1 MAFDMSTA
9 RPVEQPVEQ
18 STAQPAST
26 GFDMSTAQPVQEQE
40 TGFFGEVKGGLE
52 TGAAILSG
60 AIAEPLSGL
69 SGLVVA
75 PVATPEQTDKV
86 VEQTSAALT
95 YDPVTPEGRL
105 NLQAI
110 SKTLKPVGELL
121 EKAEKASGDLGYDF
135 AGPIGGAI
143 TSALPAALLELLGVA
158 SLKKVSKAGD
168 AVEAATEGAESVQ
181 SVADQIKTGN
191 VEAVA
196 EAVNPDPNIVA
207 AAEELQINVPAG
219 ATSQNQSFIEAEQSL
234 KSRPGSTISAVEQ
247 KAIEDIGQRADTL
260 ITDLG
265 GSTDRALLDTKV
277 KDDFLSVTEDM
288 SSQSGTLYRSVQDAI
303 NPSTRV
309 DVENVRQYLDDKLID
324 LGGDVSLL
332 TKSEQQLKALID
344 GENLPTYAALDRVR
358 RNVGDGFRRKGVFAD
373 DEIGTLEQVYTALS
387 KDQSS
392 AATIYGVG
400 DQLKEAQKLVA
411 DRKGLEKRM
420 AALYG
425 KELQGSIVSKIAS
438 STTGLAKGDVAQF
451 KKLMQSVPEEL
462 RGEVAASVLNDIFVA
477 GTRNKASLG
486 GGFVKAYQGLNRNPS
501 AKAELFKHLPKDS
514 QRRFDLIGRVATGL
528 YKSKAMENTSKT
540 ARDVIAAMDQG
551 GMFNKIYGVT
561 KRVAA
566 AESLTTTAGFPGAGA
581 SSVLTA
587 ALVRPKTAATVA
599 ADKLLTSPKFAA
611 AVKAKAA
618 GRKAAIEN
626 SPEYKQWYK
635 YRSKKERDDIGRL
648 GFMGWLI
655 ASDQLVTP
663 QEEPE

>member
-9 RPVEQPVEQ
+9 RPAEQPVEQ
-18 STAQPAST
+18 PAAQPTSA

-40 TGFFGEVKGGLE
+40 TGFLGEVKGGLE

-69 SGLVVA
+69 GGSLIAGRT
-75 PVATPEQTDKV
+75 TPAQTAQVIEK
-86 VEQTSAALT
+86 TAAALT
-95 YDPVTPEGRL
+95 YDPVTPEGRR

-121 EKAEKASGDLGYDF
+121 EKAEKASGDLGYDLG
-135 AGPIGGAI
+135 GPIGGAI

-191 VEAVA
+191 VEAVS

-247 KAIEDIGQRADTL
+247 QAITDLGDRADTL
-260 ITDLG
+260 ISDIG
-265 GSTDRALLDTKV
+265 GTTDRALLDTKV

-288 SSQSGTLYRSVQDAI
+288 SGQSNDLYRAVQDAV

-332 TKSEQQLKALID
+332 TKAEQQLKTLAD
-344 GENLPTYAALDRVR
+344 NEALPTYAALDRVR
-358 RNVGDGFRRKGVFAD
+358 RNVGDGFSRRGVFAD
-373 DEIGTLEQVYTALS
+373 DEIGTLESVYGALS
-387 KDQSS
+387 KDQSAA
-392 AATIYGVG
+392 AATYGVG
-400 DQLKEAQKLVA
+400 DTLKQAQTLVA

-425 KELQGSIVSKIAS
+425 KDLQGSFISKISS
-438 STTGLAKGDVAQF
+438 STTGLTKGDVAQF
-451 KKLMQSVPEEL
+451 KKLMQAVPDGL
-462 RGEVAASVLNDIFVA
+462 KGEVAASVLNDVFVS
-477 GTRNKASLG
+477 GTRNKAVLG
-486 GGFVKAYQGLNRNPS
+486 GGFVKAYEGLKRNPS
-501 AKAELFKHLPKDS
+501 AKAELFKHLPKDA
-514 QRRFDLIGRVATGL
+514 QRRFDLIGSVATGL
-528 YKSKAMENTSKT
+528 YKSKALENTSKT

-551 GMFNKIYGVT
+551 GLFKKVY
-561 KRVAA
+561 RVASGVGA
-566 AESLTTTAGFPGAGA
+566 AELIGSSIGFPGAGA
-581 SSVLTA
+581 SSALTA
-587 ALVRPKTAATVA
+587 AFLTPKTAATVA
-599 ADKLLTSPKFAA
+599 ADALLTSPKFSA
-611 AVKAKAA
+611 AVKAAAA
-618 GRKAAIEN
+618 GKKSGIEN
-626 SPEYKQWYK
+626 SPEYKKWYK
-635 YRSKKERDDIGRL
+635 YRSKKDRDDIGKL

-655 ASDQLVTP
+655 ASDQITG
-663 QEEPE
+663 QEIE

>member
-9 RPVEQPVEQ
+9 RPAEQPVEQ

-75 PVATPEQTDKV
+75 PVATPEQTAKV

-95 YDPVTPEGRL
+95 YDPVTPEGRR

-121 EKAEKASGDLGYDF
+121 EKAEKASGDLGYDL

-158 SLKKVSKAGD
+158 ALKKVSKAGD

-196 EAVNPDPNIVA
+196 EAVKPDPAIVT
-207 AAEELQINVPAG
+207 AAEELQIDVPAG
-219 ATSQNQSFIEAEQSL
+219 ATSQNPSFIEAEQSL

-247 KAIEDIGQRADTL
+247 QAITDLGDRADTL
-260 ITDLG
+260 ISDIG
-265 GSTDRALLDTKV
+265 GTTDRALLDTKV

-288 SSQSGTLYRSVQDAI
+288 SGQSNTLYRAVQDAV

-324 LGGDVSLL
+324 LGGDASLL
-332 TKSEQQLKALID
+332 TKAEQQLKALSD
-344 GENLPTYAALDRVR
+344 NEALPTYAALDRVR
-358 RNVGDGFRRKGVFAD
+358 RNVGDGFSRRGVFAD
-373 DEIGTLEQVYTALS
+373 DEIGTLENVYGVLS
-387 KDQSS
+387 KDQSAA
-392 AATIYGVG
+392 AATYGVG
-400 DQLKEAQKLVA
+400 DTLKQAQKLVS
-411 DRKGLEKRM
+411 DRKGLEKKM
-420 AALYG
+420 TGLYG
-425 KELQGSIVSKIAS
+425 KDLQGSFISKISS
-438 STTGLAKGDVAQF
+438 STTGLTKGDVAQF
-451 KKLMQSVPEEL
+451 KKLMQAVPENL
-462 RGEVAASVLNDIFVA
+462 RGEVAASVLNDVFVS
-477 GTRNKASLG
+477 GTRNKAVLG
-486 GGFVKAYQGLNRNPS
+486 GGFVKAYEGLKRNPS
-501 AKAELFKHLPKDS
+501 AKAELFKHLPKDA

-528 YKSKAMENTSKT
+528 YKAKALENTSKT
-540 ARDVIAAMDQG
+540 ARDVIAAMDEG
-551 GMFNKIYGVT
+551 GLFSKIYGVA
-561 KRVAA
+561 KKVGA
-566 AESLTTTAGFPGAGA
+566 AEVVSSSVGLPGVGA
-581 SSVLTA
+581 SSALTA
-587 ALVRPKTAATVA
+587 AFVRPKTVATVA
-599 ADKLLTSPKFAA
+599 ADSLLTSPKFSE
-611 AVKAKAA
+611 AVKAAAA
-618 GRKAAIEN
+618 GRKTGIEN
-626 SPEYKQWYK
+626 SPEYKKWYK
-635 YRSKKERDDIGRL
+635 YRSKKDRDDIGKL

-655 ASDQLVTP
+655 ASDQVVI
-663 QEEPE
+663 QED

>member
-9 RPVEQPVEQ
+9 RPAEQPA
-18 STAQPAST
+18 AQPTSA

-40 TGFFGEVKGGLE
+40 TGFLGEVKGGLE

-69 SGLVVA
+69 GGSLIAGRT
-75 PVATPEQTDKV
+75 TPAQTAQVIEK
-86 VEQTSAALT
+86 TAAALT
-95 YDPVTPEGRL
+95 YDPVTPEGRR

-121 EKAEKASGDLGYDF
+121 EKAEKASGDLGYDLG
-135 AGPIGGAI
+135 GPIGGAI

-191 VEAVA
+191 VEAVS

-247 KAIEDIGQRADTL
+247 QAITDLGDRADTL
-260 ITDLG
+260 ISDIG
-265 GSTDRALLDTKV
+265 GTTDRALLDTKV

-288 SSQSGTLYRSVQDAI
+288 SGQSNDLYRAVQDAV

-332 TKSEQQLKALID
+332 TKAEQQLKTLAD
-344 GENLPTYAALDRVR
+344 NEALPTYAALDRVR
-358 RNVGDGFRRKGVFAD
+358 RNVGDGFSRRGVFAD
-373 DEIGTLEQVYTALS
+373 DEIGTLESVYGALS
-387 KDQSS
+387 KDQSAA
-392 AATIYGVG
+392 AATYGVG
-400 DQLKEAQKLVA
+400 DTLKQAQTLVA

-425 KELQGSIVSKIAS
+425 KDLQGSFISKISS
-438 STTGLAKGDVAQF
+438 STTGLTKGDVAQF
-451 KKLMQSVPEEL
+451 KKLMQAVPDGL
-462 RGEVAASVLNDIFVA
+462 KGEVAASVLNDVFVS
-477 GTRNKASLG
+477 GTRNKAVLG
-486 GGFVKAYQGLNRNPS
+486 GGFVKAYEGLKRNPS
-501 AKAELFKHLPKDS
+501 AKAELFKHLPKDA
-514 QRRFDLIGRVATGL
+514 QRRFDLIGSVATGL
-528 YKSKAMENTSKT
+528 YKSKALENTSKT

-551 GMFNKIYGVT
+551 GLFKKVY
-561 KRVAA
+561 RVASGVGA
-566 AESLTTTAGFPGAGA
+566 AELIGSSIGFPGAGA
-581 SSVLTA
+581 SSALTA
-587 ALVRPKTAATVA
+587 AFLTPKTAATVA
-599 ADKLLTSPKFAA
+599 ADALLTSPKFSA
-611 AVKAKAA
+611 AVKAAAA
-618 GRKAAIEN
+618 GKKSGIEN
-626 SPEYKQWYK
+626 SPEYKKWYK
-635 YRSKKERDDIGRL
+635 YRSKKDRDDIGKL

-655 ASDQLVTP
+655 ASDQITG
-663 QEEPE
+663 QEIE

>member
-1 MAFDMSTA
+1 MAFDMATA
-9 RPVEQPVEQ
+9 RPVKEAPAPEETPS
-18 STAQPAST
+18 ST
-26 GFDMSTAQPVQEQE
+26 FDMTTAKPVQQEE
-40 TGFFGEVKGGLE
+40 TGFLGEVKGALE
-52 TGAAILSG
+52 TGATILTG

-69 SGLVVA
+69 SGAVVA
-75 PVATPEQTDKV
+75 PITTPEQTAEVIDK
-86 VEQTSAALT
+86 TADALT
-95 YDPVTPEGRL
+95 YDPVTPEGRR

-110 SKTLKPVGELL
+110 AKTLKPVGELL
-121 EKAEKASGDLGYDF
+121 EKAEKASGDLGYDL
-135 AGPIGGAI
+135 AGPVGGAL

-158 SLKKVSKAGD
+158 TLKKVSKSSAK
-168 AVEAATEGAESVQ
+168 AEAPDVDGTETVQ
-181 SVADQIKTGN
+181 SVADEIKAEN
-191 VEAVA
+191 IEAVA
-196 EAVNPDPNIVA
+196 ESVNPDPEIVA
-207 AAEELQINVPAG
+207 AAEELQVDIPAG
-219 ATSQNQSFIEAEQSL
+219 ATSQNQAFIEAEQSL

-451 KKLMQSVPEEL
+451 KKLMQAVPEEL

>member
-9 RPVEQPVEQ
+9 RPAEQPVEQ
-18 STAQPAST
+18 PAAQPTSA

-40 TGFFGEVKGGLE
+40 TGFLGEVKGGLE

-69 SGLVVA
+69 GGSLIAGRT
-75 PVATPEQTDKV
+75 TPAQTAQVIEK
-86 VEQTSAALT
+86 TAAALT
-95 YDPVTPEGRL
+95 YDPVTPEGRR

-121 EKAEKASGDLGYDF
+121 EKAEKASGDLGYDLG
-135 AGPIGGAI
+135 GPIGGAI

-247 KAIEDIGQRADTL
+247 QAITDLGDRADTL
-260 ITDLG
+260 ISDIG
-265 GSTDRALLDTKV
+265 GTTDRALLDTKV

-288 SSQSGTLYRSVQDAI
+288 SGQSNDLYRAVQDAV

-332 TKSEQQLKALID
+332 TKAEQQLKTLAD
-344 GENLPTYAALDRVR
+344 NEALPTYAALDRVR
-358 RNVGDGFRRKGVFAD
+358 RNVGDGFSRRGVFAD
-373 DEIGTLEQVYTALS
+373 DEIGTLESVYGALS
-387 KDQSS
+387 KDQSAA
-392 AATIYGVG
+392 AATYGVG
-400 DQLKEAQKLVA
+400 DTLKQAQTLVA

-425 KELQGSIVSKIAS
+425 KDLQGSFISKISS
-438 STTGLAKGDVAQF
+438 STTGLTKGDVAQF
-451 KKLMQSVPEEL
+451 KKLMQAVPDGL
-462 RGEVAASVLNDIFVA
+462 KGEVAASVLNDVFVS
-477 GTRNKASLG
+477 GTRNKAVLG
-486 GGFVKAYQGLNRNPS
+486 GGFVKAYEGLKRNPS
-501 AKAELFKHLPKDS
+501 AKAELFKHLPKDA
-514 QRRFDLIGRVATGL
+514 QRRFDLIGSVATGL
-528 YKSKAMENTSKT
+528 YKSKALENTSKT

-551 GMFNKIYGVT
+551 GLFKKVY
-561 KRVAA
+561 RVASGVGA
-566 AESLTTTAGFPGAGA
+566 AELIGSSIGFPGAGA
-581 SSVLTA
+581 SSALTA
-587 ALVRPKTAATVA
+587 AFLTPKTAATVA
-599 ADKLLTSPKFAA
+599 ADALLTSPKFSA
-611 AVKAKAA
+611 AVKAAAA
-618 GRKAAIEN
+618 GKKSGIEN
-626 SPEYKQWYK
+626 SPEYKKWYK
-635 YRSKKERDDIGRL
+635 YRSKKDRDDIGKL

-655 ASDQLVTP
+655 ASDQITG
-663 QEEPE
+663 QEIE